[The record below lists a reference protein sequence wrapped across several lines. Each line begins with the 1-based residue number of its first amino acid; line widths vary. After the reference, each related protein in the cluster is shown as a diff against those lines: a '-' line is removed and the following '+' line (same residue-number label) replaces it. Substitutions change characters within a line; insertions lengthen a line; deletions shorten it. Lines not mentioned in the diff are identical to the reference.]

1 MEVLQQILIMIVTLG
16 VLVAFHEYGHFWVAR
31 KCGIKVLKFS
41 VGFGPSIFRWFDK
54 HQTEY
59 CLAVIPLGGFVKMLD
74 EREEAVAEEEKHLAF
89 NNQPVW
95 QRILV
100 VAAGPVANFI
110 LAIVVYWAIFL
121 NGTTGLAPIIFHVE
135 PDSVAAKAGVVQG
148 MEIVAVDGKQTKT
161 AESVARAF
169 LNHIGSSGEIKLS
182 VKTDGL
188 SEPEQIALPVHEWLK
203 DEAEAIDPVQD
214 LGLGFYRPKI
224 DPIIQSV
231 VPDSAASRA
240 GLLPGDQLLT
250 VGGERLDDW
259 AKWVEKIQANPN
271 TPLAITVKR
280 GQDVYPMTLRPEGK
294 SRGGEVKGF
303 VGIQVKLPK
312 LPEELL
318 RKQHYNLITAMPPA
332 LKRTWQNIV
341 FSLTSLKKLLLG
353 QLSYKQLS
361 GPISIAQVAN
371 DSFNF
376 GLMAYLS
383 LLALLSVSLGVL
395 NLLPVPVLDGGHIF
409 FYLIEWI
416 KGSPVPE
423 KIQLVAYQI
432 GLFIVLAI
440 MALAIFNDINRLT

>member
-1 MEVLQQILIMIVTLG
+1 MEVLQQIFVMIVTLG

-41 VGFGPSIFRWFDK
+41 VGFGPSIVKWFDK

-59 CLAVIPLGGFVKMLD
+59 CLAIIPLGGFVKMLD
-74 EREEAVAEEEKHLAF
+74 EREGDVADEEKHLAF

-110 LAIVVYWAIFL
+110 LAIVVYWVIFL
-121 NGTTGLAPIIFHVE
+121 NGITSLASVIFEVT
-135 PDSVAAKAGVVQG
+135 PDSVAANAGVTTG
-148 MEIVAVDGKQTKT
+148 MEIVAVDGKPTLSAQ
-161 AESVARAF
+161 SVARAF
-169 LNHIGSSGEIKLS
+169 LSHIGDTGDIHLS
-182 VKTDGL
+182 VKADSM
-188 SEPEQIALPVHEWLK
+188 SEPQAIALPIHEWLK
-203 DEAEAIDPVQD
+203 DESEAIDPVAD
-214 LGLGFYRPKI
+214 LGLGFYSPKI
-224 DPIIQSV
+224 DPVIQKII
-231 VPDSAASRA
+231 PNSAASRA
-240 GLLPGDQLLT
+240 GLLPGDKLLT
-250 VGGERLDDW
+250 LAGEPIDDW
-259 AKWVEKIQANPN
+259 KAWAKMIQAHPDK
-271 TPLAITVKR
+271 PMAITVQR
-280 GQDVYPMTLRPEGK
+280 GADSLPLTLTPEGK
-294 SRGGEVKGF
+294 KHGDSLKGF

-312 LPEELL
+312 IPDELL
-318 RKQHYNLITAMPPA
+318 RKQEYNPISAILAA

-371 DSFNF
+371 DSFNVGF
-376 GLMAYLS
+376 MAYLG

-409 FYLIEWI
+409 FYLIEWV

-423 KIQLVAYQI
+423 KVQLVAYQI